1 MTAGT
6 NWGVSKLFSSPDKLC
21 FERDGERSSRP
32 VRGVGEPAQSVAT
45 LNRVD
50 MKRFRALMSDT
61 FNMMM
66 NRLKQETKRNET
78 TTAREGEKERKT
90 LLRGKQFFFLTKKYG
105 REPGGRTIYLK
116 RGCWAEGFKKKK
128 VKAGDYYGLGQRL
141 RLNTVLAGL
150 LLLLLFATLS
160 PCQRAKV

>member
-1 MTAGT
+1 M
-6 NWGVSKLFSSPDKLC
+6 
-21 FERDGERSSRP
+21 E
-32 VRGVGEPAQSVAT
+32 EPAQSVAL

-61 FNMMM
+61 SNMMM

-78 TTAREGEKERKT
+78 TTAREGEKERK
-90 LLRGKQFFFLTKKYG
+90 LCYEERQFFSNQEIRPRTGGANDLLKK
-105 REPGGRTIYLK
+105 
-116 RGCWAEGFKKKK
+116 EGVGQKALKKKK

-150 LLLLLFATLS
+150 LLHYCYFATLS